1 MMRRTSSRSAIARWI
16 FLALLLPSSAH
27 AQVHVLISGGFRGAY
42 DAVAPEFEKASGL
55 ALVTTSGA
63 SIGSG
68 PTTIPNQIRTGA
80 AADVVILAREGLN
93 ELIAEHRIVAGSDV
107 DLARS
112 LIGMI
117 VRAGSP
123 KPDISTVDAFTQ
135 TLLRA
140 QSIAVSTSASGV
152 YLTTKLFPRLGL
164 GDAMTRKVVMSDAG
178 AAAVG
183 TGGAEIGLQQVSEV
197 LRVPRAEFVG
207 TIPAELQLE
216 TVFAAAIVAGA
227 AHAPEARRLLA
238 HLSSAAAAEAIRKSG
253 MEPVARH

>member
-1 MMRRTSSRSAIARWI
+1 VIAR
-16 FLALLLPSSAH
+16 FLLVVVSVLTLSHSAA
-27 AQVHVLISGGFRGAY
+27 AQVHVIISGGFRGAY
-42 DAVAPEFEKASGL
+42 EALVPDFEKTSNIK
-55 ALVTTSGA
+55 VTATSGA
-63 SIGSG
+63 SIGNG
-68 PTTIPNQIRTGA
+68 PATIPNQIRNGA

-93 ELIAEHRIVAGSDV
+93 ELVAEHRIVAGSDV

-197 LRVPRAEFVG
+197 LR
-207 TIPAELQLE
+207 
-216 TVFAAAIVAGA
+216 
-227 AHAPEARRLLA
+227 HARN
-238 HLSSAAAAEAIRKSG
+238 SSARYPRSCSSRPCSPRPSSPAPRTRRRRDGCLRIFRRRRPPTRSGRAAWSRWRVAE
-253 MEPVARH
+253 

>member
-1 MMRRTSSRSAIARWI
+1 VIARI
-16 FLALLLPSSAH
+16 LLVVVSVLTLSHDAA
-27 AQVHVLISGGFRGAY
+27 AQVHVIISGGFRGAY
-42 DAVAPEFEKASGL
+42 EALVPDFEKTSNIK
-55 ALVTTSGA
+55 VTATSGA
-63 SIGSG
+63 SIGNG
-68 PTTIPNQIRTGA
+68 PATIPNQIRNGA

-93 ELIAEHRIVAGSDV
+93 ELVAEHRIVAGSDV

-140 QSIAVSTSASGV
+140 PSIAVSTSASGV

-164 GDAMTRKVVMSDAG
+164 GDAITRKVVISDAG

-238 HLSSAAAAEAIRKSG
+238 HLSSAAAADAIRKSG
-253 MEPVARH
+253 MEPVARR